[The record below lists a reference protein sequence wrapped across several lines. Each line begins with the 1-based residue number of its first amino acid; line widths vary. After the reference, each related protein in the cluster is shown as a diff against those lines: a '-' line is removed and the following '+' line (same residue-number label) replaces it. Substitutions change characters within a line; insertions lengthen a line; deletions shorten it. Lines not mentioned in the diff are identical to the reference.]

1 MLKIEIKNT
10 IKIKKKTLADI
21 LSLLLTR
28 CQTTKITNYK
38 VFYFKK
44 KNKLNYNS
52 IKIVRQYVMFILFK
66 YLV

>member
-10 IKIKKKTLADI
+10 IQILKKTLADI
-21 LSLLLTR
+21 LSLLFTR

-38 VFYFKK
+38 VFNLKK
-44 KNKLNYNS
+44 KNKLDYNS